1 MRQQLC
7 AVTAITLAS
16 QSFCCWRNGKRW
28 VLGERRCC
36 RPLTAHRTQDTVQ
49 ATHRTNA
56 SHQESANPLQPLPA
70 LLSHHI
76 ASHGKSSRG
85 RRGTYTLSLFLKK
98 KGFAGKASPGLS
110 LTASLS
116 HCGAGWGSGWVLA
129 AGYRSGEAASTDC
142 GGTCRCPPLR
152 TTCRRGRCSPHVSTR
167 WHLKYFNPPHP
178 GYAGKYEAECQ
189 NLTVIIDVTFML

>member
-85 RRGTYTLSLFLKK
+85 RRLTYTLSLSFSRKK
-98 KGFAGKASPGLS
+98 VLLGKHHLVFPLLPPS
-110 LTASLS
+110 LTV
-116 HCGAGWGSGWVLA
+116 GQV
-129 AGYRSGEAASTDC
+129 GEAGECLQQVTGQEKRPAQTAEAPAASN
-142 GGTCRCPPLR
+142 R
-152 TTCRRGRCSPHVSTR
+152 H
-167 WHLKYFNPPHP
+167 
-178 GYAGKYEAECQ
+178 
-189 NLTVIIDVTFML
+189 

>member
-85 RRGTYTLSLFLKK
+85 RRGTYTLSLSQEKRFCWESITWSFPYCL
-98 KGFAGKASPGLS
+98 PLS
-110 LTASLS
+110 L
-116 HCGAGWGSGWVLA
+116 WGRLGKRVSACSRLPVR
-129 AGYRSGEAASTDC
+129 RSGQH
-142 GGTCRCPPLR
+142 RLRRHLPPLTATKDNLQER
-152 TTCRRGRCSPHVSTR
+152 PLLSPCLNKVAFKIFQPTSSWLRR
-167 WHLKYFNPPHP
+167 
-178 GYAGKYEAECQ
+178 Q
-189 NLTVIIDVTFML
+189 I